1 MQNKTNA
8 KNRFKMLT
16 NLLDVFSSTPF
27 YFLLSAAFVLLKH
40 CVLDKKGKMIA
51 EKIAE
56 NAETTLKKQ
65 LQCKLSTGAKL
76 IKLGEM

>member
-1 MQNKTNA
+1 MQNKTDA
-8 KNRFKMLT
+8 KNRFILLT
-16 NLLDVFSSTPF
+16 NLLDVFSSTLF
-27 YFLLSAAFVLLKH
+27 YFLSSAAFVLLKH
-40 CVLDKKGKMIA
+40 CVLDKKGKM
-51 EKIAE
+51 IAE